1 MAEYLALPSCIKLHM
16 QRISVKEEGGRCVP
30 RNSPF
35 RATLSCRTFY
45 HGRDQVVRLSVNK
58 NFELRSLG
66 VENLKVHPYPRES
79 SSRCSC
85 LGFLINPDGATAS
98 DWVPVGDQVLL
109 MASIFLTY
117 LAGVIP
123 VRKSNISYQKEILD
137 KNAFLKSSTS
147 PGSAGK
153 DDDKANLKHPWQAVQ
168 EKLLDSLDA
177 IEQSSNLGN
186 GVEFEQKQAAR
197 PLSLFAISEG
207 PKLRL
212 LWASFHQLEKEVNN
226 LSGAPDTVDMDNW
239 MMVFSKIIRE
249 ACQPVCLAWLE
260 KEFCLENR
268 NFDEALIMEKVKGDD
283 SILQT
288 IIKSGKGDLYA
299 ELVYFLRYGTL
310 RKGSTYDYS
319 VFALYAESILED
331 LVITLADG
339 IASIYLELISVDGD
353 FSNEINSLGLAM
365 CNLST
370 RSLQKLRNEVALKLW
385 LYENVEAVV
394 SMYEDRFDLCTFQSQ
409 LIKEPS
415 RDWRTENYSWWKN
428 LTQRKSGPVTSASS
442 YVKIMSIS
450 ISVKRTKELR
460 ALKGWRYYFSL
471 FLELSDIS
479 MPFIRALFDKISNA
493 ISFFLVCLI
502 GRSLGLI
509 YTGIRQSLRWK

>member
-207 PKLRL
+207 
-212 LWASFHQLEKEVNN
+212 
-226 LSGAPDTVDMDNW
+226 APDTVDMDNW

-394 SMYEDRFDLCTFQSQ
+394 SMYEDCFDLCTFQSQ

-415 RDWRTENYSWWKN
+415 RDRRTENYSWWKN
-428 LTQRKSGPVTSASS
+428 LIQRKSGPVTSASS

-460 ALKGWRYYFSL
+460 ALKGRYYFSL

>member
-16 QRISVKEEGGRCVP
+16 QSICVKEEGGRSVSL
-30 RNSPF
+30 NSPF
-35 RATLSCRTFY
+35 RAALRTFY
-45 HGRDQVVRLSVNK
+45 HGRGQVVRLSVKK
-58 NFELRSLG
+58 NFVLRSLG
-66 VENLKVHPYPRES
+66 VENLKVYPHLRES

-85 LGFLINPDGATAS
+85 LGFLINPDGATAA

-109 MASIFLTY
+109 MASILLAY

-123 VRKSNISYQKEILD
+123 VQKSNISYQKEILD

-147 PGSAGK
+147 PGSAVK
-153 DDDKANLKHPWQAVQ
+153 DDHKANLKHPWQAVQ
-168 EKLLDSLDA
+168 EKLFDSLDA
-177 IEQSSNLGN
+177 IEHGSNLGN
-186 GVEFEQKQAAR
+186 GVEFEQKQAAC

-226 LSGAPDTVDMDNW
+226 ISGAPDTVDMDNW
-239 MMVFSKIIRE
+239 LIVFFKIIRE
-249 ACQPVCLAWLE
+249 ACQPVCMAWLE
-260 KEFCLENR
+260 KEFCLENS
-268 NFDEALIMEKVKGDD
+268 NLDEALIMEKVKGDD

-299 ELVYFLRYGTL
+299 ELVYFLRYGTT

-353 FSNEINSLGLAM
+353 FPNEINSLGLAM

-370 RSLQKLRNEVALKLW
+370 RALQKLRNEVALKLW
-385 LYENVEAVV
+385 LYQNVEAVV

-409 LIKEPS
+409 LIEEPS
-415 RDWRTENYSWWKN
+415 RDQRTENHSWWKN
-428 LTQRKSGPVTSASS
+428 LTQRKSGPMTSASR
-442 YVKIMSIS
+442 YIKIMSIS
-450 ISVKRTKELR
+450 IPMKRTKELR

-479 MPFIRALFDKISNA
+479 MPIIRAVFDKISNA

>member
-1 MAEYLALPSCIKLHM
+1 
-16 QRISVKEEGGRCVP
+16 
-30 RNSPF
+30 
-35 RATLSCRTFY
+35 
-45 HGRDQVVRLSVNK
+45 
-58 NFELRSLG
+58 
-66 VENLKVHPYPRES
+66 
-79 SSRCSC
+79 
-85 LGFLINPDGATAS
+85 
-98 DWVPVGDQVLL
+98 

-394 SMYEDRFDLCTFQSQ
+394 SMYEDCFDLCTFQSQ

-415 RDWRTENYSWWKN
+415 RDRRTENYSWWKN
-428 LTQRKSGPVTSASS
+428 LIQRKSGPVTSASS